1 MSSSNN
7 IVPLPAGRRHPRP
20 RSVEPCPD
28 CGAFLGR
35 NYGGCAACYD
45 AVERYWRADWEAF
58 LAAERIAPGGEDEVT
73 MAGVVV
79 AEVARH
85 PWTIADF
92 AMTRVYCAECG
103 AELGGGP
110 SECGSCAFAFG
121 NLWAPEHEAGA
132 TMNEHAL
139 RVGRWVVR
147 HPHRHS
153 ATVAAGWRLNLPFLL
168 TGGLPTTVE
177 AQSLAAWLKAGG
189 DPAELAP
196 FRSPAEAY
204 DYIHRPVR

>member
-1 MSSSNN
+1 MSDRTLQGA
-7 IVPLPAGRRHPRP
+7 VAAGRRYPRP
-20 RSVEPCPD
+20 SSVEPCPV
-28 CGAFLGR
+28 CGAYLGR
-35 NYGGCAACYD
+35 GYPDCAACYD

-58 LAAERIAPGGEDEVT
+58 LAAEGVAPGGDDEVT
-73 MAGVVV
+73 LAGVVV

-85 PWTIADF
+85 PWTLADY
-92 AMTRVYCAECG
+92 AMTLVRCDECG

-110 SECGSCAFAFG
+110 AGCATCAFAFG

-153 ATVAAGWRLNLPFLL
+153 ATVVAGWRLNLPFLL

-177 AQSLAAWLKAGG
+177 AQRLSAWLKAGG
-189 DPAELAP
+189 DPAALAP
-196 FRSPAEAY
+196 FRTPAEA
-204 DYIHRPVR
+204 DAYIARRPR